1 MSEGYGRNP
10 QRSAEEVNTSGK
22 DWFTLFTVL
31 KRSPAQSYW
40 DRVVR
45 SEPAE
50 GRSAKKLTSEFDD
63 AVAELRGAGLGHD
76 ENAVELRGAYDVSG
90 MRSEADI
97 MLWLTGH
104 KAENLQ
110 AALRTLHRTGLL
122 NQTEIAFSAMG
133 VHRTAEFAR
142 GHVPAFARGVEAED
156 WLVVYP
162 FNRSYDWYLLEP
174 AERGKML
181 REHGMLGQ
189 EFPSVLA
196 NTTSAFALNDWE
208 WLLALESPQLT
219 DLVDMMRKLR
229 ESETRYHVR
238 DETPF
243 YTGRRLAHTDEIH
256 EVLA

>member
-1 MSEGYGRNP
+1 MSYGRNP
-10 QRSAEEVNTSGK
+10 VRSPEEVNASGK
-22 DWFTLFTVL
+22 DWFTLFTVF
-31 KRSPAQSYW
+31 KRTQQQMAGSIYPRGGA
-40 DRVVR
+40 
-45 SEPAE
+45 PE
-50 GRSAKKLTSEFDD
+50 GRKAEKIATEFDE
-63 AVAELRGAGLGHD
+63 AVSTLAGGGLGAD
-76 ENAVELRGAYDVSG
+76 EGAVVLRGAYDVSA
-90 MRSEADI
+90 MRADADI

-104 KAENLQ
+104 RAESLQ
-110 AALRTLHRTGLL
+110 AALRRLHRTELL
-122 NQTEIAFSAMG
+122 NTTEIAFSAMG

-142 GHVPAFARGVEAED
+142 GHVPAFSRGVEAED

-162 FNRSYDWYLLEP
+162 FNRSYDWYLMDP
-174 AERGKML
+174 AERGRML

-208 WLLALESPQLT
+208 WLLALEAPQLT

-243 YTGRRLAHTDEIH
+243 YTGRRLPRTDDIL